1 MKKLFQFAIAIVA
14 VGLMAA
20 CGNKA
25 TEKEGATEGEASEQ
39 VAEEKSEQ
47 VAEEVS
53 RDYDCDYFSVTGL
66 EGWKLTPG
74 SGDFRME
81 KDDASIT
88 VSNST
93 ISFEKL
99 QENYAKDEKREDM
112 TVAGITWKV
121 FANES
126 SKLYT
131 LITDIANEPEKAL
144 MVKTFKVAPD
154 SPDLKAV
161 LETIKLK

>member
-1 MKKLFQFAIAIVA
+1 MKKIFQFAIAIA
-14 VGLMAA
+14 LVGMMAA
-20 CGNKA
+20 CGDKA
-25 TEKEGATEGEASEQ
+25 TNKEGEKENETEGTEQ
-39 VAEEKSEQ
+39 AAK
-47 VAEEVS
+47 EEVS
-53 RDYDCDYFSVTGL
+53 RDYNCDYFSVTGL
-66 EGWKLTPG
+66 EGWNLKPNSG
-74 SGDFRME
+74 SFRME
-81 KDDASIT
+81 KDGASIT

-93 ISFEKL
+93 ISFEKV
-99 QENYAKDEKREDM
+99 QENYAKDTKLDDM

-144 MVKTFKVAPD
+144 MVKTFKVTPD
-154 SPDLKAV
+154 SPELKAV

>member
-1 MKKLFQFAIAIVA
+1 MKKIFQFAIAIAA
-14 VGLMAA
+14 VGMMAA
-20 CGNKA
+20 CGDKA
-25 TEKEGATEGEASEQ
+25 TNKEANQEANATEQTA
-39 VAEEKSEQ
+39 K
-47 VAEEVS
+47 EEVS

-66 EGWKLTPG
+66 EGWDLKPG
-74 SGDFRME
+74 SGSLRME
-81 KDDASIT
+81 KDGNSIT

-93 ISFEKL
+93 ISFEKV

-131 LITDIANEPEKAL
+131 LVTDIANEPEKAL
-144 MVKTFKVAPD
+144 MVKTFKVTPD
-154 SPDLKAV
+154 SPELKAV

>member
-39 VAEEKSEQ
+39 VE
-47 VAEEVS
+47 EEVS

-131 LITDIANEPEKAL
+131 LMTDIANEPEKAL

-154 SPDLKAV
+154 
-161 LETIKLK
+161 

>member
-1 MKKLFQFAIAIVA
+1 MKKFFQFAIAIAA
-14 VGLMAA
+14 VGMMAA
-20 CGNKA
+20 CGDKA
-25 TEKEGATEGEASEQ
+25 TNKEENNEANQEANATEQTA
-39 VAEEKSEQ
+39 K
-47 VAEEVS
+47 EEVS

-66 EGWKLTPG
+66 EGWDLKPG
-74 SGDFRME
+74 SGSLRME
-81 KDDASIT
+81 KDGNSIT

-93 ISFEKL
+93 ISFEKV

-131 LITDIANEPEKAL
+131 LVTDIANEPEKAL
-144 MVKTFKVAPD
+144 MVKTFKVTPD
-154 SPDLKAV
+154 SPELKAV

>member
-25 TEKEGATEGEASEQ
+25 TEKEGATEGEA
-39 VAEEKSEQ
+39 SEQ

-131 LITDIANEPEKAL
+131 LMTDIANEPEKAL

-161 LETIKLK
+161 LETVKLK

>member
-1 MKKLFQFAIAIVA
+1 MKKIFQFAIAIA
-14 VGLMAA
+14 LVGMMAA
-20 CGNKA
+20 CGDKA
-25 TEKEGATEGEASEQ
+25 TNKEGEKETEGTEQ
-39 VAEEKSEQ
+39 AQAEK
-47 VAEEVS
+47 EEVS

-66 EGWKLTPG
+66 EGWNLKPG
-74 SGDFRME
+74 SGSFRME
-81 KDDASIT
+81 KDGASIT

-93 ISFEKL
+93 ISFEKV
-99 QENYAKDEKREDM
+99 QENYAKDEKRDDM

-144 MVKTFKVAPD
+144 MVKTFKVTPD
-154 SPDLKAV
+154 SPELKAV

>member
-1 MKKLFQFAIAIVA
+1 MKKIFLFAIAIAA
-14 VGLMAA
+14 VGMMAA
-20 CGNKA
+20 CGDKA
-25 TEKEGATEGEASEQ
+25 TNKEENNEANQEANATEQTA
-39 VAEEKSEQ
+39 K
-47 VAEEVS
+47 EEVS

-66 EGWKLTPG
+66 EGWDLKPG
-74 SGDFRME
+74 SGSLRME
-81 KDDASIT
+81 KDGNSIT

-93 ISFEKL
+93 ISFEKV

-131 LITDIANEPEKAL
+131 LVTDIANEPEKAL
-144 MVKTFKVAPD
+144 MVKTFKVTPD
-154 SPDLKAV
+154 SPELKAV

>member
-1 MKKLFQFAIAIVA
+1 MKKIFQFAIAIA
-14 VGLMAA
+14 LVGMMAA
-20 CGNKA
+20 CGDKA
-25 TEKEGATEGEASEQ
+25 TNKEGEKETETEGTEQ
-39 VAEEKSEQ
+39 AQAEK
-47 VAEEVS
+47 EEVS

-66 EGWKLTPG
+66 EGWNLKPG
-74 SGDFRME
+74 SGSFRME
-81 KDDASIT
+81 KDGSSIT

-93 ISFEKL
+93 VSFEKV
-99 QENYAKDEKREDM
+99 QENYAKDEKRDDM

-144 MVKTFKVAPD
+144 MVKTFKVTPD
-154 SPDLKAV
+154 SPELKAV

>member
-39 VAEEKSEQ
+39 VAE
-47 VAEEVS
+47 EEVS

-131 LITDIANEPEKAL
+131 LMTDIANEPEKAL

-161 LETIKLK
+161 LETVKLK